1 MAKEVNVLAL
11 VKGDEQYL
19 FLFDDSNRVETLRLL
34 GRYAADP
41 DLSFSWYDAA
51 VLSQKIRSTMPASSL
66 PASTLLSSHAD
77 SSLDSASPNGSQQ
90 SNSSVHSSES
100 STGGKQVRF
109 QFPSFKQ
116 ERLPE

>member
-51 VLSQKIRSTMPASSL
+51 VLSQKIRNTMPSSSV
-66 PASTLLSSHAD
+66 PSSAHAD
-77 SSLDSASPNGSQQ
+77 DSLNSASAERPSQPNNLARSKESTSQP
-90 SNSSVHSSES
+90 
-100 STGGKQVRF
+100 TTVRF
-109 QFPSFKQ
+109 QFPSFEQ

>member
-51 VLSQKIRSTMPASSL
+51 VLSQKIRSTMPASSISSSHPESSL
-66 PASTLLSSHAD
+66 ESASSDASRHSNNSTLA
-77 SSLDSASPNGSQQ
+77 
-90 SNSSVHSSES
+90 SES
-100 STGGKQVRF
+100 TAGGKQVRF

>member
-51 VLSQKIRSTMPASSL
+51 VLSQKIRSTMPASSISSS
-66 PASTLLSSHAD
+66 PAESSFESTSSDA
-77 SSLDSASPNGSQQ
+77 SQQ
-90 SNSSVHSSES
+90 SKNSPLASES
-100 STGGKQVRF
+100 NAGGKQVRF